1 MDLSLNNFKPGGTH
15 ICCDMYGVNLN
26 VLETIGSNDEYK
38 SFDSFIA
45 NTLLDAKITLLSNT
59 VHHFGSP
66 GSFTALYL
74 LAESHLSIHTWPE
87 HGYIALDVFTCGDSN
102 TQYVIDQLI
111 KYFEPSEHKTRLIP
125 RG

>member
-1 MDLSLNNFKPGGTH
+1 MDLSLNNFKPGGRQ
-15 ICCDMYGVNLN
+15 ICCDMYKVNSHI
-26 VLETIGSNDEYK
+26 LESISERTFG
-38 SFDSFIA
+38 SFDSFIK
-45 NTLLDAKITLLSNT
+45 NTLLNAQITLLSNT

-87 HGYIALDVFTCGDSN
+87 HGYIALDVFTCGDSD
-102 TQYVIDQLI
+102 TQHVVDQLI
-111 KYFEPSEHKTRLIP
+111 EYFKPMEYKTQIIS